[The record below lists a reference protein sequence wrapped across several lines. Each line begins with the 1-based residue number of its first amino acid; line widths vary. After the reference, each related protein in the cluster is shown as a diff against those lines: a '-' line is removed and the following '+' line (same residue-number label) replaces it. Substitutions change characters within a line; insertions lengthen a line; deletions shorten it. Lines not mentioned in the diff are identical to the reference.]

1 MGELEFGA
9 EILWVLVAAV
19 IGGLAARWL
28 KLPIIIGYL
37 AGGLV
42 VGPFGL
48 GLVHDADTVNA
59 MATIGVILLLFTLGL
74 EFSLKELKR
83 TGRVAILGGSIQILV
98 TAGAGLALALL
109 LGWTLNQ
116 AIFFGFL
123 ISLSSTTIVLKT
135 LLDRGELDTAH
146 GRIMIGILLVQDISL
161 IPLMIILP
169 TLGGGEGGQLAAL
182 GLATLK
188 AAAFIGGMLV
198 LGLWGLPRLL
208 RRVAG
213 GRSRELF
220 LLTVVSLSLAAAFG
234 AFFLG

>member
-1 MGELEFGA
+1 MLKWQQSIGPGEGVGELEFGA

-169 TLGGGEGGQLAAL
+169 TIGAEGTILWSTL
-182 GLATLK
+182 GLAVVK
-188 AAAFIGGMLV
+188 AIFFIALMLALGFWV
-198 LGLWGLPRLL
+198 LPWLL
-208 RRVAG
+208 G
-213 GRSRELF
+213 
-220 LLTVVSLSLAAAFG
+220 
-234 AFFLG
+234 